1 MAAMPAAHDSP
12 HEHPSR
18 EPSASRGALYA
29 APDLDADFLLAVTR
43 TLHEDIRARVSE
55 LLHRARR
62 EGRPEL
68 ASGVGAQGAGD
79 IGYAIDDAAER
90 ALHAFG
96 ERVGARHPLTLIAEG
111 PGVRQHGIAPAAPP
125 ATMHGAAHATMP
137 ATTHGAMHG
146 GPSAAPP
153 LRALI
158 DPVDGTRSL
167 MHDMR
172 SAWALTGIAPDRGPA
187 TRLSDIELAV
197 QTELPTTSAGAYHV
211 LWARRG
217 QGAWI
222 ARHDVATGRE
232 LERAPLRARPE
243 DAIENGYLCFTRF
256 LAVERPLVAA
266 LEQRFLERIIAAHAL
281 SPRLLYDDQYLCSAG
296 QLFLT
301 VTGRYRMLADLRGW
315 LHRTRGI
322 PNFTAKP
329 YDLAALLICRE
340 AGVPVLDEHFAPLD
354 APLDTET
361 KLSVIAFANEAL
373 RARLEPHLR
382 AAMAAMGAS
391 HPPGREPEEKP

>member
-1 MAAMPAAHDSP
+1 MAPMPAASESP
-12 HEHPSR
+12 HDPPR
-18 EPSASRGALYA
+18 DVPAGA
-29 APDLDADFLLAVTR
+29 APCLDTDFLLAATR
-43 TLHEDIRARVSE
+43 ALHEDIRARVGE
-55 LLHRARR
+55 LLQRARR
-62 EGRPEL
+62 DGRPEL

-96 ERVGARHPLTLIAEG
+96 ERVGARHPLTVIAEG
-111 PGVRQHGIAPAAPP
+111 PGLQCHGGAEVATTAHEARGGAEDSARAASAPP
-125 ATMHGAAHATMP
+125 ALAPRAAA
-137 ATTHGAMHG
+137 
-146 GPSAAPP
+146 P

-172 SAWALTGIAPDRGPA
+172 SAWALTGLAPDRGAA
-187 TRLSDIELAV
+187 TRLSDIEVAV
-197 QTELPTTSAGAYHV
+197 QTELPTTNAGSYHV

-217 QGAWI
+217 HGAWI
-222 ARHDVATGRE
+222 ARHDVRSGRE
-232 LERAPLRARPE
+232 IDRAPLVVRPE
-243 DAIENGYLCFTRF
+243 GAIENGYLCFTRF

-301 VTGRYRMLADLRGW
+301 ATGRYRMLADLRGW
-315 LHRTRGI
+315 LHRTRGV

-329 YDLAALLICRE
+329 YDLAALLVFRE

-354 APLDTET
+354 APLDTES

-373 RARLEPHLR
+373 RGKLEPHLR
-382 AAMAAMGAS
+382 AAMGEV
-391 HPPGREPEEKP
+391 R